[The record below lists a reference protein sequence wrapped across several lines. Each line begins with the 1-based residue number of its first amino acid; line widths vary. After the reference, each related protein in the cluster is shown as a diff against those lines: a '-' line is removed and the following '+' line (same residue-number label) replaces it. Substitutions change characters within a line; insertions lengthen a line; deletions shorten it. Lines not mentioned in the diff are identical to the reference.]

1 MDSEW
6 QLHPAKGRCTL
17 EGSRWRREALGVCG
31 GSDRDGATERE
42 MSGGGQRKQWPSN
55 VAFAH
60 QEKQGGKKGS
70 VSEREVTSQRQGS
83 KTVFFTPPLTSF
95 LLKVAE
101 KRRALEKKSP
111 HSQS

>member
-1 MDSEW
+1 MS
-6 QLHPAKGRCTL
+6 A
-17 EGSRWRREALGVCG
+17 V
-31 GSDRDGATERE
+31 GATETGQRSGE

-101 KRRALEKKSP
+101 KGA
-111 HSQS
+111 H